1 MKRLLAIC
9 IILGGCSNLSL
20 GQGMRGNVKL
30 TGKAMV
36 VATGHAISLSW
47 SASKGAASYS
57 AYRGT
62 KEGGPY
68 TKIAWGILGTTYTD
82 IQVTHKQT
90 FYYVTTAVNG
100 GNESGYSNETVAVIP

>member
-9 IILGGCSNLSL
+9 VILGGCSTLSF

-30 TGKAMV
+30 TGKVIV

-47 SASKGAASYS
+47 SASKGATSYS

-68 TKIAWGILGTTYTD
+68 TKIAWGIVGTTYTD

-90 FYYVTTAVNG
+90 LYYVTTAVNG
-100 GNESGYSNETVAVIP
+100 VNESGYSNETIAVIP